1 MAGTKPLACTGFIE
15 ADSFTWSKGE
25 LMRETGMTEHQ
36 VDDRLEALV
45 WALLRSGSD
54 DGDAAVSKV
63 PERNLWVAVIPG
75 GIPPL
80 RVYLR
85 PRVDVAGECEWMWI
99 ERRDLMI

>member
-1 MAGTKPLACTGFIE
+1 MAGTKSLVCHGFVE

-25 LMRETGMTEHQ
+25 LMRETGMTEHE

-45 WALLRSGSD
+45 WGFLRGEE
-54 DGDAAVSKV
+54 GDETVVSKV
-63 PERNLWVAVIPG
+63 PERNLWVAVIPR

-85 PRVDVAGECEWMWI
+85 PRLDVADECEWMWI
-99 ERRDLMI
+99 EEWRP

>member
-1 MAGTKPLACTGFIE
+1 MVGTKPLVCTGFIE

-25 LMRETGMTEHQ
+25 LMRETGMTDHE

-45 WALLRSGSD
+45 WALLRGAED
-54 DGDAAVSKV
+54 DDEIAVSKV
-63 PERNLWVAVIPG
+63 PNRHLWVAPIPR

-85 PRVDVAGECEWMWI
+85 PRSDVAGECEWMWI
-99 ERRDLMI
+99 ERRP